1 RWIKKYVGILILPIP
16 YMAIFHLSNLVM
28 THTSQIQSVNPDDP
42 ANLTKRLLLYIAG
55 LGISFFLKIKLFS
68 GTKRLVENLFN

>member
-1 RWIKKYVGILILPIP
+1 
-16 YMAIFHLSNLVM
+16 MAIFHLSNLVM
-28 THTSQIQSVNPDDP
+28 THTSQIQSINPDDP

-68 GTKRLVENLFN
+68 GTKRLVDNLFN